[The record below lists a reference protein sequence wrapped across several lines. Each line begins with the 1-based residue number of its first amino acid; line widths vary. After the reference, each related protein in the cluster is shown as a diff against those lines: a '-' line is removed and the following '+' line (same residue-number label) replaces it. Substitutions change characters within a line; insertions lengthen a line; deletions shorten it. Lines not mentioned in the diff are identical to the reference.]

1 MKDVKAKP
9 LTPELKW
16 LGQSYPAE
24 PGGEHGPQGARKPEG
39 YVFQLRSN
47 MENIKNIKKK
57 KSLLLTENVANIAVR
72 PPLHL
77 IILELAC
84 NSK

>member
-39 YVFQLRSN
+39 YVF
-47 MENIKNIKKK
+47 
-57 KSLLLTENVANIAVR
+57 
-72 PPLHL
+72 
-77 IILELAC
+77 
-84 NSK
+84 